1 MRDHQ
6 TGCFVADSYQMSFSV
21 KANTGAAFV
30 SFHANV
36 NGPDLPLAYSFSLLA
51 AGMHNPKAP
60 NSNTEYRRIPAPNHA
75 SDPDFS
81 HVLIGFRD

>member
-1 MRDHQ
+1 MSPQLGKLGTRHRGPFSRKICICSKPLRGLEPMRDHQ

-36 NGPDLPLAYSFSLLA
+36 NGPDLPLAYSFSLLV
-51 AGMHNPKAP
+51 AGTA
-60 NSNTEYRRIPAPNHA
+60 
-75 SDPDFS
+75 
-81 HVLIGFRD
+81 